1 MGIFSKLLGKD
12 INKGVAVRAV
22 EKKFHLRPDE
32 VAVFG
37 VYLND
42 LEMMSAAKYSFAM
55 ANAHP
60 DIKKA
65 ANYETASN
73 DEAGVLKGIQWLI
86 DEGLC

>member
-1 MGIFSKLLGKD
+1 M
-12 INKGVAVRAV
+12 RAV
-22 EKKFHLRPDE
+22 EEKFGLRPDE

-37 VYLND
+37 DYLND

-73 DEAGVLKGIQWLI
+73 DEAGVLKGIQRLI
-86 DEGLC
+86 DAGLC

>member
-1 MGIFSKLLGKD
+1 MNKD
-12 INKGVAVRAV
+12 INKGVAVQAV

-37 VYLND
+37 DYLND

-60 DIKKA
+60 AIKKA

-73 DEAGVLKGIQWLI
+73 DEAGVLKGIEWLMK
-86 DEGLC
+86 EGLC